1 MTPSELFNWA
11 FAIALGWGVIVF
23 FMPIDKWLGAFFARR
38 QTRLKNLEERIAA
51 VERKTAEMPE
61 IVSPTDQAN

>member
-23 FMPIDKWLGAFFARR
+23 FMPIDQWVAAFFLRR
-38 QTRLKNLEERIAA
+38 QTRLKHLEERIAA
-51 VERKTAEMPE
+51 IERRITERSDIA
-61 IVSPTDQAN
+61 SPTDQAD

>member
-11 FAIALGWGVIVF
+11 LAIALGWGVIVF

-38 QTRLKNLEERIAA
+38 QTRLKQLEERIAA
-51 VERKTAEMPE
+51 IERRIAESSDTA
-61 IVSPTDQAN
+61 SPTSQAD

>member
-23 FMPIDKWLGAFFARR
+23 FMPIDQWLGAFFARR
-38 QTRLKNLEERIAA
+38 QTRIKLLEERIAA
-51 VERKTAEMPE
+51 VERRIEETTART
-61 IVSPTDQAN
+61 SDQG

>member
-23 FMPIDKWLGAFFARR
+23 FMPIDQWVAAFFARR
-38 QTRLKNLEERIAA
+38 QTRLKQLEERIAA
-51 VERKTAEMPE
+51 VERRIAERSDTA
-61 IVSPTDQAN
+61 SPTSQTD

>member
-23 FMPIDKWLGAFFARR
+23 FMPIDQWVAAFFARR
-38 QTRLKNLEERIAA
+38 QTRLKKLEERIAA
-51 VERKTAEMPE
+51 VERRIAESSDTP
-61 IVSPTDQAN
+61 SPTSQSD

>member
-23 FMPIDKWLGAFFARR
+23 FMPIDQWVTAFFARR
-38 QTRLKNLEERIAA
+38 QTRLTKLEERIDAI
-51 VERKTAEMPE
+51 ERRIAESTDTA
-61 IVSPTDQAN
+61 SPTSRSD

>member
-38 QTRLKNLEERIAA
+38 QTRIKLLEERIAA
-51 VERKTAEMPE
+51 VERRIAERPETA
-61 IVSPTDQAN
+61 SPTSQSD

>member
-23 FMPIDKWLGAFFARR
+23 FMPIDQWVAAFFARR
-38 QTRLKNLEERIAA
+38 QTRIKHLEERIAA
-51 VERKTAEMPE
+51 IERRIDERPGTA
-61 IVSPTDQAN
+61 SPTSQSD